1 MARRY
6 FNWKLAIVLVVG
18 LAVLCVTALGLRQWQ
33 KENRAERGLVL
44 GNKAYEEHRY
54 EDAAH
59 YLGRYVG
66 VYQDDVPA
74 LLKYADAQ
82 LNIRP
87 LKRNNIQQA
96 IGTYHIVL
104 REDPANSEAAK
115 RLISLHLNI
124 GMPGEAELIAK
135 NYLKTTQNPEVR
147 RLLAMAL
154 ARQSKPDEAVAELN
168 SIVADEPNQVL
179 AYEVL
184 GQLAELK
191 HGDFADTPAHWY
203 DEAVKNNPTVALAYM
218 VRAGFYL
225 RTGDSAKAL
234 AELDKAEKLDLTD
247 TNVRLRLA
255 AELLNARVPEKAE
268 QHLIA
273 VELNLTEARVRLHL
287 AAESLNAGEPDKA
300 QQHLIAVKEIELTNQ
315 GLWNV
320 WAQLAFR
327 SNSKEKMLEVAEN
340 GLKSLAAVPWGFM
353 PAAAE
358 LFTMGGDLD
367 KATECIDKLNQK
379 DIDPMMVATLRGLV
393 AREKG
398 DLRKAVEY
406 WRQAMSLGNKS
417 PKVQLGLARALSGLG
432 DTQSALRELRTFV
445 SQSPDS
451 LESEKEYY
459 SAGHLDLAKLLAKSG
474 DWAGAADHAGKA
486 MQLST
491 QNAEAA
497 LLSAQARVQ
506 LLTAG
511 STDQDPTAWEKIDKQ
526 LTSLEAVAGDP
537 LQIKLVRLQVAVQ
550 REKFTEAREL
560 LTQLKKDHPS
570 HFRIAMA
577 EAGLLAA
584 QKKDDEAIL
593 VLEKTI
599 KEFPEA
605 AEPVSFLALLSDRK
619 GDRGKC
625 EAVLKEAL
633 ARIKE
638 PLARRDLS
646 LLLARFYE
654 RWGQADNA
662 YGLLD
667 ALSKEEPDSIPT
679 KRWLLSTES
688 IAKEPQRAQQ
698 LVDQIKALE
707 GEGGWQWRYEQAR
720 VWSRADDFN
729 KRSTQV
735 VSLLQENLLANPDDQ
750 ASRVI
755 LADTYERTG
764 RSQMA
769 LAAYREALSRSP
781 QDVCIIVSTVTA
793 LWKANEFEEA
803 EGILNRISREKL
815 SDPALQRLQFQ
826 SHIRR
831 GQLGSAADI
840 LKDYLLADPNNVS
853 ISLNLALLKMQQND
867 FEEASKLLDEL
878 RAKDPNSLTIIVAQ
892 IQLHVRQ
899 GKPQEALKLCDQII
913 DKYKS
918 ALTYVI
924 RARTYISLKAIDKAK
939 EDFDRAVAVDP
950 NNVDVLMARSDF
962 YGVVRESQKATADIE
977 RALSLD
983 PNNLEIQRRAAS
995 LFLASGGRDKVRQAT
1010 TVIDRALESNP
1021 DNGALRLLKAR
1032 ALLAEETAPAADS
1045 AAKLLEKLTE
1055 EYPKMVGAWG
1065 MLAKVQLRQ
1074 GPPGKAID
1082 TVLQGLVHNPND
1094 RSLLMLKASAEDAKS
1109 PFLAIATLKEL
1120 LALDP
1125 NDTNAAMRLAD
1136 AYVATREPDKAV
1148 SVLRQQLALCDASD
1162 RRRCEV
1168 ALAVALYSSDNKAEA
1183 QQIFDSLLQAE
1194 PNDPAPILAQ
1204 VKLFENDKL
1213 WSEIE
1218 QKAADWYRKH
1228 PKDVK
1233 TPQTIAGIIA
1243 AAKDSAPT
1251 KAAENIL
1258 RMVLKDHSDN
1268 AQIVRSL
1275 AVLMQAVKRNEEAAE
1290 FYRRVLEIQTDDVIA
1305 MNNLAWIICEE
1316 QGKHQE
1322 AIEIAQKGLKI
1333 APNYIDLIDTR
1344 GVAYYRLGRFDK
1356 AIQDF
1361 SDCIRLYPD
1370 EKAAVTAA
1378 YFHLGRTYTRLKETD
1393 KAAENLKKAL
1403 SLNEKVG
1410 GLSDADLA
1418 EATRMLDKLSPAPA
1432 SRDGNE
1438 GG

>member
-18 LAVLCVTALGLRQWQ
+18 LAVLCVTAFGLRQWQ
-33 KENRAERGLVL
+33 KENRAERGLAL
-44 GNKAYEEHRY
+44 GNEAYEEHRY
-54 EDAAH
+54 EDAAR

-66 VYQDDVPA
+66 VYTDNIPA
-74 LLKYADAQ
+74 LLKYADSQ
-82 LNIRP
+82 LKTRP
-87 LKRNNIQQA
+87 QRENNVQQA

-115 RLISLHLNI
+115 RLIGLYLEW
-124 GMPGEAELIAK
+124 GMAAQAESIAK
-135 NYLKTTQNPEVR
+135 KHLETTKSSEVR

-154 ARQSKPDEAVAELN
+154 AGQRKFDEAVAELK

-179 AYEVL
+179 AYEAL
-184 GQLAELK
+184 GQLAEQLP
-191 HGDFADTPAHWY
+191 GQLSDPPEHWC
-203 DEAVKNNPTVALAYM
+203 DEAIKNNPSAALAYIA
-218 VRAGFYL
+218 RAGFHL
-225 RTGDSAKAL
+225 KRKDNANAL
-234 AELDKAEKLDLTD
+234 ADLEKAEKLDLSD
-247 TNVRLRLA
+247 TAVRLRLA
-255 AELLNARVPEKAE
+255 VGFFNAGASDKAE
-268 QHLIA
+268 K
-273 VELNLTEARVRLHL
+273 HL
-287 AAESLNAGEPDKA
+287 AA
-300 QQHLIAVKEIELTNQ
+300 VKETEPTDQ
-315 GLWNV
+315 GLWRT
-320 WAQLAFR
+320 WAQLALRTR
-327 SNSKEKMLEVAEN
+327 SRAKMLEVAES
-340 GLKSLAAVPWGFM
+340 GLKSLSSMPWDFM
-353 PAAAE
+353 PVAAE
-358 LFTMGGDLD
+358 LFTRGGDPN
-367 KATECIDKLNQK
+367 KATECIDKLSRK
-379 DIDPMMVATLRGLV
+379 DMNPMIVASLRGLV
-393 AREKG
+393 AGEKG
-398 DLRKAVEY
+398 DLREAVKY
-406 WRQAMSLGNKS
+406 WRQSMSLGNKS
-417 PKVQLGLARALSGLG
+417 PQVQLGLASALSGLG
-432 DTQSALRELRTFV
+432 DTQSALRELSTLV
-445 SQSPDS
+445 SQWPDS
-451 LESEKEYY
+451 FDV
-459 SAGHLDLAKLLAKSG
+459 HLALAKLLAKSG
-474 DWAGAADHAGKA
+474 DWTAAADHAHKA
-486 MQLST
+486 VQLSP

-497 LLSAQARVQ
+497 LLDAQARVQ

-511 STDQDPTAWEKIDKQ
+511 STDENPTAWDDMDKQ
-526 LTSLEAVAGDP
+526 LTSLEAAADP
-537 LQIKLVRLQVAVQ
+537 LQIRLLRLQVAVQ
-550 REKFTEAREL
+550 RGKFTEAREL

-625 EAVLKEAL
+625 EAVFKEAL

-638 PLARRDLS
+638 PLARRDLN
-646 LLLARFYE
+646 LLLAQFYE

-667 ALSKEEPDSIPT
+667 ALSKEDPDSIPT

-688 IAKEPQRAQQ
+688 IAKDPQRAQQ

-750 ASRVI
+750 ASRVL

-764 RSQMA
+764 RSQTA

-781 QDVCIIVSTVTA
+781 QDVRIIVSTVTA

-803 EGILNRISREKL
+803 EGILNRISKEKL

-878 RAKDPNSLTIIVAQ
+878 RAKDPDSLTIIVAQ
-892 IQLHVRQ
+892 IQLNVRQ

-924 RARTYISLKAIDKAK
+924 RARTYISLKAIDKAR

-962 YGVVRESQKATADIE
+962 YDVVRESQKATADIE

-983 PNNLEIQRRAAS
+983 PNNLEIQRRAAN

-1032 ALLAEETAPAADS
+1032 VLLAEETAPAADS
-1045 AAKLLEKLTE
+1045 ATKLLEKLTE

-1065 MLAKVQLRQ
+1065 MLGEVQLRQ
-1074 GPPGKAID
+1074 GLSGKAID
-1082 TVLQGLVHNPND
+1082 TVLQGLVHNAND
-1094 RSLLMLKASAEDAKS
+1094 RSLLMLKARAEAAKS
-1109 PFLAIATLKEL
+1109 PFLSIATLKEL

-1136 AYVATREPDKAV
+1136 AYVATREADKAV
-1148 SVLRQQLALCDASD
+1148 SVLRQQLALCNASD

-1168 ALAVALYSSDNKAEA
+1168 ALAVALYSSGSKPEA

-1194 PNDPAPILAQ
+1194 PNDPTPILAQ
-1204 VKLFENDKL
+1204 VKLLEDDKL
-1213 WSEIE
+1213 WGEIE

-1228 PKDVK
+1228 PEDVK

-1243 AAKDSAPT
+1243 AAKDSAPM

-1258 RMVLKDHSDN
+1258 RMVLKDHSDS

>member
-33 KENRAERGLVL
+33 KENRAERGLAL
-44 GNKAYEEHRY
+44 GNEAYEEHRY

-66 VYQDDVPA
+66 VYQDDMSA

-82 LNIRP
+82 LNTRP

-255 AELLNARVPEKAE
+255 AEFLNARVPEKAE
-268 QHLIA
+268 QHLA
-273 VELNLTEARVRLHL
+273 
-287 AAESLNAGEPDKA
+287 
-300 QQHLIAVKEIELTNQ
+300 AVKSKEPENQ
-315 GLWNV
+315 ALWNLLF
-320 WAQLAFR
+320 QLTLR
-327 SNSKEKMLEVAEN
+327 SNSKEKMLRIAEN
-340 GLKSLAAVPWGFM
+340 GLESLSAAPWDFL
-353 PAAAE
+353 PKAAE
-358 LFTMGGDLD
+358 LFIRGGDLD

-406 WRQAMSLGNKS
+406 WRQAMSLGSKS
-417 PKVQLGLARALSGLG
+417 PQVQLGLASALSGLG
-432 DTQSALRELRTFV
+432 DTQSAMRELRTFV

-459 SAGHLDLAKLLAKSG
+459 SAGHLALAKLLAKSG
-474 DWAGAADHAGKA
+474 DWAGAADHARKA
-486 MQLST
+486 VQLSP

-497 LLSAQARVQ
+497 LLSAQANVQ

-537 LQIKLVRLQVAVQ
+537 LQIKLVRLQVAIQ
-550 REKFTEAREL
+550 RERFTEAQEL

-577 EAGLLAA
+577 EAALLAA

-599 KEFPEA
+599 KEFPDV
-605 AEPVSFLALLSDRK
+605 AEPVSFLALLLDRN
-619 GDRGKC
+619 GDREKC
-625 EAVLKEAL
+625 QTVLKEAL

-646 LLLARFYE
+646 LLLAQFYQ

-662 YGLLD
+662 YSLLD
-667 ALSKEEPDSIPT
+667 TLSKEYPDSILT
-679 KRWLLSTES
+679 KRRLLSTEG
-688 IAKEPQRAQQ
+688 IAKDPQRAQQ

-707 GEGGWQWRYEQAR
+707 GDGGWQWRYEQAL
-720 VWSRADDFN
+720 VWLRAEDFN
-729 KRSTQV
+729 KRSSQI

-750 ASRVI
+750 ASRVL
-755 LADTYERTG
+755 LADTYERSG

-769 LAAYREALSRSP
+769 IAAYREALSRSP
-781 QDVCIIVSTVTA
+781 LDVQLIIRTVSA

-803 EGILNRISREKL
+803 EGILNRISKEKL
-815 SDPALQRLQFQ
+815 SDPALQRLQLQ
-826 SHIRR
+826 SYIRH
-831 GQLGSAADI
+831 GELGSAADV
-840 LKDYLLADPNNVS
+840 LKEYLLTDPNNVS

-867 FEEASKLLDEL
+867 FDEASKLLDEL
-878 RAKDPNSLTIIVAQ
+878 RAKDPNSLTVIVAQ
-892 IQLHVRQ
+892 IKLHLRR
-899 GKPQEALKLCDQII
+899 GKPEEALKLCDEVI

-918 ALTYVI
+918 ASAYVI
-924 RARTYISLKAIDKAK
+924 RARTYISLGQIDKAT
-939 EDFDRAVAVDP
+939 EDFGRAVAVDP

-962 YGVVRESQKATADIE
+962 YNAARESEEATADIE
-977 RALSLD
+977 RALLLD
-983 PNNLEIQRRAAS
+983 PNNLEIQRRAAN
-995 LFLASGGRDKVRQAT
+995 LFLASGGRDKVRQAR
-1010 TVIDRALESNP
+1010 TVIDRALESDPN
-1021 DNGALRLLKAR
+1021 NGALRLLKAR
-1032 ALLAEETAPAADS
+1032 ALLAEETAPATGS
-1045 AAKLLEKLTE
+1045 AAKLLEKLTQ
-1055 EYPKMVGAWG
+1055 EYPKMVDAWR
-1065 MLAKVQLRQ
+1065 MLGEVQLRQ
-1074 GPPGKAID
+1074 GLSGKAID
-1082 TVLQGLVHNPND
+1082 TVLQGLVHNRND
-1094 RSLLMLKASAEDAKS
+1094 RSLLMLKARAEAAKS
-1109 PFLAIATLKEL
+1109 PFLAIATLKGL
-1120 LALDP
+1120 LALDA
-1125 NDTNAAMRLAD
+1125 NDLGAAMYLAD
-1136 AYVATREPDKAV
+1136 AYIATKESAKAV

-1168 ALAVALYSSDNKAEA
+1168 ALAVALYSSDSKAEA

-1204 VKLFENDKL
+1204 VELFKNDKL
-1213 WSEIE
+1213 WGEIE

-1228 PKDVK
+1228 PEDVE
-1233 TPQTIAGIIA
+1233 TPHVIAMTIAA
-1243 AAKDSAPT
+1243 TKDSAPM

-1258 RMVLKDHSDN
+1258 RMVLKDHSDS
-1268 AQIVRSL
+1268 AQIVRTL
-1275 AVLMQAVKRNEEAAE
+1275 AVLMQAAGRSEEAAA
-1290 FYRRVLEIQTDDVIA
+1290 FYRRVLEIQTDDVVV

-1322 AIEIAQKGLKI
+1322 ALEIAQKALKI

-1344 GVAYYRLGRFDK
+1344 GVAYYRMGKFDE

-1370 EKAAVTAA
+1370 ERAAVTVA
-1378 YFHLGRTYTRLKETD
+1378 YFHLGRTYTRLKEAD

-1418 EATRMLDKLSPAPA
+1418 EATHLLDELS
-1432 SRDGNE
+1432 NK

>member
-18 LAVLCVTALGLRQWQ
+18 LAVLCVTAFGLRQWQ

-44 GNKAYEEHRY
+44 GNEAYEEHRY
-54 EDAAH
+54 EDAAR

-87 LKRNNIQQA
+87 LKQNNVQQA

-104 REDPANSEAAK
+104 RENPANSEAAK
-115 RLISLHLNI
+115 RLISLHLSV
-124 GMPGEAELIAK
+124 GMPGEAELTAK
-135 NYLKTTQNPEVR
+135 NYLKTTRNPEVR

-154 ARQSKPDEAVAELN
+154 AGQRKFDEAVAELK
-168 SIVADEPNQVL
+168 SIVADEPNQVP
-179 AYEVL
+179 AYETL
-184 GQLAELK
+184 GQLTEQHPGQLS
-191 HGDFADTPAHWY
+191 DPPEHWY
-203 DEAVKNNPTVALAYM
+203 DEAIKNNPSTALAYIA
-218 VRAGFYL
+218 RAGFHL
-225 RTGDSAKAL
+225 RRKDSANAL
-234 AELDKAEKLDLTD
+234 ADLEKAEKLDLSD
-247 TNVRLRLA
+247 TAVRLRLA
-255 AELLNARVPEKAE
+255 VEFFDAGATDKAE
-268 QHLIA
+268 K
-273 VELNLTEARVRLHL
+273 HL
-287 AAESLNAGEPDKA
+287 AA
-300 QQHLIAVKEIELTNQ
+300 VKETEPTNQ
-315 GLWNV
+315 DLWRA
-320 WAQLAFR
+320 WAQLALRTR
-327 SNSKEKMLEVAEN
+327 SQAKMLEVAES
-340 GLKSLAAVPWGFM
+340 GLKNLSSRPWDFM
-353 PAAAE
+353 PIAAE
-358 LFTMGGDLD
+358 LFIRGGDPGR
-367 KATECIDKLNQK
+367 ATECIDRLSQK
-379 DIDPMMVATLRGLV
+379 DINPMMVASLRGL
-393 AREKG
+393 AAGEKG
-398 DLRKAVEY
+398 DLREAVKY
-406 WRQAMSLGNKS
+406 WRQSMSIGNKS
-417 PKVQLGLARALSGLG
+417 PQVQLGLASALSGLG

-445 SQSPDS
+445 SQWPDS
-451 LESEKEYY
+451 FD
-459 SAGHLDLAKLLAKSG
+459 GHLALAKLLAKSG
-474 DWAGAADHAGKA
+474 DWAAAADHARRA
-486 MQLST
+486 AQLSP

-497 LLSAQARVQ
+497 LLGAQARVQ

-511 STDQDPTAWEKIDKQ
+511 SPDEDPTAWDDIDKQ
-526 LTSLEAVAGDP
+526 LTSLETAAADP
-537 LQIKLVRLQVAVQ
+537 LQIRLLRLQFAIQ
-550 REKFTEAREL
+550 RGKFTEAQEL
-560 LTQLKKDHPS
+560 LVQLKKDHPS
-570 HFRIAMA
+570 NFRIAMS

-599 KEFPEA
+599 KEFPDA

-625 EAVLKEAL
+625 EAALKEAL

-638 PLARRDLS
+638 PLAHRDLS
-646 LLLARFYE
+646 LLLAHLYQ

-662 YGLLD
+662 YSLLD

-679 KRWLLSTES
+679 KRQLLSTES
-688 IAKEPQRAQQ
+688 IAKDPQKAQQ

-707 GEGGWQWRYEQAR
+707 GEGGWQWRYEQALA
-720 VWSRADDFN
+720 WLRADDFN
-729 KRSTQV
+729 KRSPQII
-735 VSLLQENLLANPDDQ
+735 SLLQENLLANPDDQ
-750 ASRVI
+750 ASRVL
-755 LADTYERTG
+755 LADTYKLTG

-781 QDVCIIVSTVTA
+781 QDVRIIDSTVTA

-826 SHIRR
+826 SLIKR
-831 GQLGSAADI
+831 GELGSATDI
-840 LKDYLLADPNNVS
+840 LKDYLLTDPNNVS

-867 FEEASKLLDEL
+867 FDEASKLLDEL

-892 IQLHVRQ
+892 IQLNVRR

-939 EDFDRAVAVDP
+939 EDSALAYVIRARTYISLKAIDKAKEDFDRAVAVDP
-950 NNVDVLMARSDF
+950 NNVGVLMARSDF
-962 YGVVRESQKATADIE
+962 YNAALESEKATADIE

-983 PNNLEIQRRAAS
+983 PNNLEVQRRAAS

-1010 TVIDRALESNP
+1010 EVVDRALESDPN
-1021 DNGALRLLKAR
+1021 NGALRLLKAR
-1032 ALLAEETAPAADS
+1032 ALLTEETAPATDS

-1065 MLAKVQLRQ
+1065 MLGEVRLRQ
-1074 GPPGKAID
+1074 GLSGKAID
-1082 TVLQGLVHNPND
+1082 TILQGLVHNPND
-1094 RSLLMLKASAEDAKS
+1094 GSLLMLKARAEAAKS
-1109 PFLAIATLKEL
+1109 PFLAIATLKGL
-1120 LALDP
+1120 LDLDP
-1125 NDTNAAMRLAD
+1125 NDINAAMRLNAAILLAD

-1148 SVLRQQLALCDASD
+1148 SVLRQQLSVCDASD

-1168 ALAVALYSSDNKAEA
+1168 ALAVALYSSGSKPEA

-1204 VKLFENDKL
+1204 VKLLEDDKL
-1213 WSEIE
+1213 WGDIE

-1228 PKDVK
+1228 PEDVR
-1233 TPQTIAGIIA
+1233 THQAIVAIIMPQ
-1243 AAKDSAPT
+1243 KDSAPM

-1258 RMVLKDHSDN
+1258 RMVLRDHSDN

-1275 AVLMQAVKRNEEAAE
+1275 AVLMQTAGRSEEAAE

-1322 AIEIAQKGLKI
+1322 ALEIAQKGLKI
-1333 APNYIDLIDTR
+1333 APNYIDLLDTR
-1344 GVAYYRLGRFDK
+1344 GVAYYRMGRFDK

-1403 SLNEKVG
+1403 SLNEKAG
-1410 GLSDADLA
+1410 RLSDADLA
-1418 EATRMLDKLSPAPA
+1418 EATSMLDELS
-1432 SRDGNE
+1432 NK

>member
-18 LAVLCVTALGLRQWQ
+18 LAVLCVTAFGLRQWQ
-33 KENRAERGLVL
+33 KENRAERGLAL

-54 EDAAH
+54 EDAAY
-59 YLGRYVG
+59 YLGRYVA
-66 VYQDDVPA
+66 VYQDDVA
-74 LLKYADAQ
+74 TLLKYADAQ

-87 LKRNNIQQA
+87 LKRNNVQQA
-96 IGTYHIVL
+96 IGTYHIIL

-115 RLISLHLNI
+115 RLISLHLD
-124 GMPGEAELIAK
+124 MRVPGEAELIAK
-135 NYLKTTQNPEVR
+135 NYLKTTQNPDVR
-147 RLLAMAL
+147 RLLATAL
-154 ARQSKPDEAVAELN
+154 DRQRKLDEAVAELK

-179 AYEVL
+179 AYEAL
-184 GQLAELK
+184 GQLS
-191 HGDFADTPAHWY
+191 DTPEHWY
-203 DEAVKNNPTVALAYM
+203 NEAIKNNPSTALAYIA
-218 VRAGFYL
+218 RAGFHL
-225 RTGDSAKAL
+225 RGKDNANAL
-234 AELDKAEKLDLTD
+234 ADLEKAEKLDLSD
-247 TNVRLRLA
+247 TAVRLRLA
-255 AELLNARVPEKAE
+255 VELFNAGVSDRAEK
-268 QHLIA
+268 HLTA
-273 VELNLTEARVRLHL
+273 VEKTE
-287 AAESLNAGEPDKA
+287 P
-300 QQHLIAVKEIELTNQ
+300 TNQ
-315 GLWNV
+315 DLWRT
-320 WAQLAFR
+320 WAQLALKSR
-327 SNSKEKMLEVAEN
+327 SQAKMLEVAES
-340 GLKSLAAVPWGFM
+340 GLKSLSSMPWDFM
-353 PAAAE
+353 PVAAE
-358 LFTMGGDLD
+358 LFTRGGDLD

-379 DIDPMMVATLRGLV
+379 DIDPMMVASLRGLV
-393 AREKG
+393 AAEKG
-398 DLRKAVEY
+398 DLREAAKY
-406 WRQAMSLGNKS
+406 WRQSMALGNKS
-417 PKVQLGLARALSGLG
+417 PQVQLGLASALSSLG

-445 SQSPDS
+445 SEWPDS
-451 LESEKEYY
+451 FD
-459 SAGHLDLAKLLAKSG
+459 AHLALAKLLAKSG
-474 DWAGAADHAGKA
+474 DWTGAADHARRA
-486 MQLST
+486 AQLSP

-497 LLSAQARVQ
+497 LLNVQARVQ

-511 STDQDPTAWEKIDKQ
+511 STDEDPRAWEDIDKQ
-526 LTSLEAVAGDP
+526 LTSLEAAADDP
-537 LQIKLVRLQVAVQ
+537 LQIRLLRLQVAVQ
-550 REKFTEAREL
+550 REKFTEAQEM

-577 EAGLLAA
+577 EAGLLTA
-584 QKKDDEAIL
+584 QKKDDEAML
-593 VLEKTI
+593 VLNKTVE
-599 KEFPEA
+599 EFPDV
-605 AEPVSFLALLSDRK
+605 AEPVSFLALLLADRK

-633 ARIKE
+633 ARIKK

-646 LLLARFYE
+646 LLLAQLYQ

-662 YGLLD
+662 YTLLD
-667 ALSKEEPDSIPT
+667 ALSKEDPDSIPI
-679 KRWLLSTES
+679 RRRLLSTES
-688 IAKEPQRAQQ
+688 IAKYPQRAQQ

-707 GEGGWQWRYEQAR
+707 GEEGWQWRYEQAR
-720 VWSRADDFN
+720 VWFRADDFN
-729 KRSTQV
+729 KASPQI

-781 QDVCIIVSTVTA
+781 QDVQLIVRTVA
-793 LWKANEFEEA
+793 GLWKANEFEEA

-815 SDPALQRLQFQ
+815 SDPALQQLQFQ
-826 SHIRR
+826 GHIRR
-831 GQLGSAADI
+831 GELGSAADV
-840 LKDYLLADPNNVS
+840 LKDYLLTDPNNVS
-853 ISLNLALLKMQQND
+853 ISLNLALLKIQQND
-867 FEEASKLLDEL
+867 FDEASKLLDEL

-892 IQLHVRQ
+892 IQLHVRR

-939 EDFDRAVAVDP
+939 EDYDRAVAVDP

-962 YGVVRESQKATADIE
+962 YDVAREPQKATADIE

-983 PNNLEIQRRAAS
+983 PNNLEIQRRAAN
-995 LFLASGGRDKVRQAT
+995 LFLASGGRDKVRQAR

-1032 ALLAEETAPAADS
+1032 ALLVEETAPAADS

-1065 MLAKVQLRQ
+1065 MLGEVQFRQ
-1074 GPPGKAID
+1074 GLSGKAID

-1094 RSLLMLKASAEDAKS
+1094 RSLLMLKARAEAAKS

-1168 ALAVALYSSDNKAEA
+1168 ALAAALYSSDNKAEA

-1204 VKLFENDKL
+1204 VTLFEKEKL
-1213 WSEIE
+1213 WGEIE

-1228 PKDVK
+1228 PEDAK

-1243 AAKDSAPT
+1243 AAKDSAPM

-1258 RMVLKDHSDN
+1258 RMVLKDHSDD

-1275 AVLMQAVKRNEEAAE
+1275 AVLMQATGRSEEAAA
-1290 FYRRVLEIQTDDVIA
+1290 FYRLVLEIQTDDVVA

-1316 QGKHQE
+1316 QGRHQE

-1344 GVAYYRLGRFDK
+1344 GVAYYRMGRFDK

-1370 EKAAVTAA
+1370 ERAAVTAA
-1378 YFHLGRTYTRLKETD
+1378 YFHLGRTYTGLKETD

-1410 GLSDADLA
+1410 GLSDTDLA
-1418 EATRMLDKLSPAPA
+1418 EATRMLDELS
-1432 SRDGNE
+1432 NK

>member
-54 EDAAH
+54 DDAAR

-66 VYQDDVPA
+66 VYQDDISA

-82 LNIRP
+82 VNIRP
-87 LKRNNIQQA
+87 RKENNVQQA
-96 IGTYHIVL
+96 IRTYHIVL
-104 REDPANSEAAK
+104 REDRANSEAAK
-115 RLISLHLNI
+115 RLIGLYLER
-124 GMPGEAELIAK
+124 GMAGDAESIAQK
-135 NYLKTTQNPEVR
+135 YLETTKSPEVR

-154 ARQSKPDEAVAELN
+154 AGQRKFDEAVAELK
-168 SIVADEPNQVL
+168 SIVVDEPNQVL
-179 AYEVL
+179 AYETL
-184 GQLAELK
+184 GQLTEQLP
-191 HGDFADTPAHWY
+191 GQFSDPPEHWY
-203 DEAVKNNPTVALAYM
+203 DEAIKNNPSTALAYM
-218 VRAGFYL
+218 ARAGFHL
-225 RTGDSAKAL
+225 RGKDNAKAL
-234 AELDKAEKLDLTD
+234 ADLEKAEDLDLPETA
-247 TNVRLRLA
+247 VRLRLA
-255 AELLNARVPEKAE
+255 IEFINAGASDKAE
-268 QHLIA
+268 K
-273 VELNLTEARVRLHL
+273 HL
-287 AAESLNAGEPDKA
+287 AAAKETEP
-300 QQHLIAVKEIELTNQ
+300 TNQ
-315 GLWNV
+315 GLWRT

-327 SNSKEKMLEVAEN
+327 TRSRAKLLEVAQA
-340 GLKSLAAVPWGFM
+340 GLESLASQPWDFM
-353 PAAAE
+353 PIAAE
-358 LFTMGGDLD
+358 LFIRGGDLD
-367 KATECIDKLNQK
+367 RATECIDKLNQK
-379 DIDPMMVATLRGLV
+379 DINPMMVASLRGLV
-393 AREKG
+393 ANEKG
-398 DLRKAVEY
+398 DLREAVKY
-406 WRQAMSLGNKS
+406 WRQSMALGNKS
-417 PKVQLGLARALSGLG
+417 PQVQLGLASALSGLG

-445 SQSPDS
+445 SQWPDS
-451 LESEKEYY
+451 FD
-459 SAGHLDLAKLLAKSG
+459 GHLALAKLLAKSG
-474 DWAGAADHAGKA
+474 DWSGAVEHARRA
-486 MQLST
+486 AQLSP

-497 LLSAQARVQ
+497 LLDLKVRVQ
-506 LLTAG
+506 LLAASSG
-511 STDQDPTAWEKIDKQ
+511 DQNPQVWDEVDKK
-526 LTSLEAVAGDP
+526 LALLEGTAGDP
-537 LQIKLVRLQVAVQ
+537 LEIKLLRLQVAIQ
-550 REKFTEAREL
+550 REKFTEAQEL
-560 LTQLKKDHPS
+560 LAQLKKDHPS
-570 HFRIAMA
+570 HFRIAMS

-593 VLEKTI
+593 MLEKTI
-599 KEFPEA
+599 KEFPDV
-605 AEPVSFLALLSDRK
+605 AEPVSFLALLLDRQ
-619 GDRGKC
+619 GNREKC
-625 EAVLKEAL
+625 ETVLKEAL
-633 ARIKE
+633 SRIKE

-646 LLLARFYE
+646 LLLAQLYE
-654 RWGQADNA
+654 RWGQANNA
-662 YGLLD
+662 YSLLD
-667 ALSKEEPDSIPT
+667 ALSREDPDGTPI
-679 KRWLLSTES
+679 KRRLLSSERVV
-688 IAKEPQRAQQ
+688 KDPKRAQQ
-698 LVDQIKALE
+698 LVDEIKRLE

-720 VWSRADDFN
+720 VWFKGADFN
-729 KRSTQV
+729 KRSSEII
-735 VSLLQENLLANPDDQ
+735 SLLQENLLANPDDQ
-750 ASRVI
+750 ASRVL
-755 LADTYERTG
+755 LADTYERSG

-769 LAAYREALSRSP
+769 LATYREALGRSP
-781 QDVCIIVSTVTA
+781 QDVQLIISTVTA
-793 LWKANEFEEA
+793 LWKANELEEA
-803 EGILNRISREKL
+803 EGILNRISKEKL

-826 SHIRR
+826 SYIRR
-831 GQLGSAADI
+831 GELGSAADI
-840 LKDYLLADPNNVS
+840 LKDYLLTDPNNVS
-853 ISLNLALLKMQQND
+853 ISLNLALLKIQQND
-867 FEEASKLLDEL
+867 FDEARKLLDEL

-892 IQLHVRQ
+892 IQLNVRR
-899 GKPQEALKLCDQII
+899 GKPEEALKLCDQII
-913 DKYKS
+913 AKYKS

-962 YGVVRESQKATADIE
+962 YDAIRESQKATADIE

-995 LFLASGGRDKVRQAT
+995 LFLASGGRDKVRQAR

-1065 MLAKVQLRQ
+1065 MLGEVQLRQ
-1074 GPPGKAID
+1074 GLSGKAID

-1094 RSLLMLKASAEDAKS
+1094 RSLLMLKARAEAAKS

-1125 NDTNAAMRLAD
+1125 NDIGAAMRLAD
-1136 AYVATREPDKAV
+1136 AYIATNESAKAV
-1148 SVLRQQLALCDASD
+1148 SVLRKQLALCDASD

-1168 ALAVALYSSDNKAEA
+1168 ALAVALYSSDSKAEA
-1183 QQIFDSLLQAE
+1183 KEIFDSLLQAE

-1204 VKLFENDKL
+1204 VVLFEKEKL

-1228 PKDVK
+1228 PNDVK
-1233 TPQTIAGIIA
+1233 TPQAIVGIIA
-1243 AAKDSAPT
+1243 AVEDSAPR

-1268 AQIVRSL
+1268 AEIVRGL
-1275 AVLMQAVKRNEEAAE
+1275 AVLMQVVKRNDEAAE
-1290 FYRRVLEIQTDDVIA
+1290 FYRRVLEIQTNDVVA

-1344 GVAYYRLGRFDK
+1344 GVAYYRMGSFEK

-1370 EKAAVTAA
+1370 ERAAVTAA

>member
-33 KENRAERGLVL
+33 KENRAERGLAL
-44 GNKAYEEHRY
+44 GNEAYEEHRY
-54 EDAAH
+54 EDAAR

-66 VYQDDVPA
+66 VYTDNIPA
-74 LLKYADAQ
+74 LLKYADSQ
-82 LNIRP
+82 LKTRP
-87 LKRNNIQQA
+87 QRENNVQQA

-115 RLISLHLNI
+115 RLIGLYLEW
-124 GMPGEAELIAK
+124 GMAAQAESIAK
-135 NYLKTTQNPEVR
+135 KHLETTKSSEVR

-154 ARQSKPDEAVAELN
+154 AGQRKFDEAVAELK

-179 AYEVL
+179 AYEAL
-184 GQLAELK
+184 GQLAEQLP
-191 HGDFADTPAHWY
+191 GQLSDPPEHWC
-203 DEAVKNNPTVALAYM
+203 DEAIKNNPSAALAYIA
-218 VRAGFYL
+218 RAGFHL
-225 RTGDSAKAL
+225 KRKDNANAL
-234 AELDKAEKLDLTD
+234 ADLEKAEKLDLSD
-247 TNVRLRLA
+247 TAVRLRLA
-255 AELLNARVPEKAE
+255 VGFFNAGASDKAE
-268 QHLIA
+268 K
-273 VELNLTEARVRLHL
+273 HL
-287 AAESLNAGEPDKA
+287 AA
-300 QQHLIAVKEIELTNQ
+300 VKETEPTDQ
-315 GLWNV
+315 GLWRT
-320 WAQLAFR
+320 WAQLALRTR
-327 SNSKEKMLEVAEN
+327 SRAKMLEVAES
-340 GLKSLAAVPWGFM
+340 GLKSLSSMPWDFM
-353 PAAAE
+353 PVAAE
-358 LFTMGGDLD
+358 LFTRGGDPN
-367 KATECIDKLNQK
+367 KATECIDKLSRK
-379 DIDPMMVATLRGLV
+379 DMNPMIVASLRGLV
-393 AREKG
+393 AGEKG
-398 DLRKAVEY
+398 DLREAVKY
-406 WRQAMSLGNKS
+406 WRQSMSLGNKS
-417 PKVQLGLARALSGLG
+417 PQVQLGLASALSGLG
-432 DTQSALRELRTFV
+432 DTQSALRELSTLV
-445 SQSPDS
+445 SQWPDS
-451 LESEKEYY
+451 FDV
-459 SAGHLDLAKLLAKSG
+459 HLALAKLLAKSG
-474 DWAGAADHAGKA
+474 DWTAAADHAHKA
-486 MQLST
+486 VQLSP

-497 LLSAQARVQ
+497 LLDAQARVQ

-511 STDQDPTAWEKIDKQ
+511 STDENPTAWDDMDKQ
-526 LTSLEAVAGDP
+526 LTSLEAAADP
-537 LQIKLVRLQVAVQ
+537 LQIRLLRLQVAVQ
-550 REKFTEAREL
+550 RGKFTEAREL

-625 EAVLKEAL
+625 EAVFKEAL

-638 PLARRDLS
+638 PLARRDLN
-646 LLLARFYE
+646 LLLAQFYE

-667 ALSKEEPDSIPT
+667 ALSKEDPDSIPT

-688 IAKEPQRAQQ
+688 IAKDPQRAQQ

-707 GEGGWQWRYEQAR
+707 SEGGWQWRYEQAR

-750 ASRVI
+750 ASRVL

-764 RSQMA
+764 RSQTA

-781 QDVCIIVSTVTA
+781 QDVRIIVSTVTA

-803 EGILNRISREKL
+803 EGILNRISKEKL

-878 RAKDPNSLTIIVAQ
+878 RAKDPDSLTIIVAQ
-892 IQLHVRQ
+892 IQLNVRQ

-924 RARTYISLKAIDKAK
+924 RARTYISLKAIDKAR

-962 YGVVRESQKATADIE
+962 YDVVRESQKATADIE

-995 LFLASGGRDKVRQAT
+995 LFLASGGRDKVRQART
-1010 TVIDRALESNP
+1010 LVDRALESSP
-1021 DNGALRLLKAR
+1021 DNGALRLLKAQV
-1032 ALLAEETAPAADS
+1032 LLAEETAPAADS
-1045 AAKLLEKLTE
+1045 ATKLLEKLTE

-1065 MLAKVQLRQ
+1065 MLGEVQLRQ
-1074 GPPGKAID
+1074 GLSGKAID
-1082 TVLQGLVHNPND
+1082 TVLQGLVHNAND
-1094 RSLLMLKASAEDAKS
+1094 RSLLMLKARAEAAKS
-1109 PFLAIATLKEL
+1109 PFLSIATLKEL

-1136 AYVATREPDKAV
+1136 AYVATREADKAV
-1148 SVLRQQLALCDASD
+1148 SVLRQQLALCNASD

-1168 ALAVALYSSDNKAEA
+1168 ALAVALYSSGSKPEA

-1194 PNDPAPILAQ
+1194 PNDPTPILAQ
-1204 VKLFENDKL
+1204 VKLLEDDKL
-1213 WSEIE
+1213 WGEIE

-1228 PKDVK
+1228 PEDVK

-1243 AAKDSAPT
+1243 AAKDSAPM

-1258 RMVLKDHSDN
+1258 RMVLKDHSDS

>member
-18 LAVLCVTALGLRQWQ
+18 LVVLCVTALGLRQWQ

-44 GNKAYEEHRY
+44 GNEAYEEHRY
-54 EDAAH
+54 EDAAR

-66 VYQDDVPA
+66 VYAQNIPA
-74 LLKYADAQ
+74 LMKYADAQ
-82 LNIRP
+82 LKIRP
-87 LKRNNIQQA
+87 HRDNNDQQA

-115 RLISLHLNI
+115 RLIGLYLEW
-124 GMPGEAELIAK
+124 GMADQAESIAK
-135 NYLKTTQNPEVR
+135 KHLETARSSEFR
-147 RLLAMAL
+147 RLLAIAL
-154 ARQSKPDEAVAELN
+154 AGQRKFDEAAAELK
-168 SIVADEPNQVL
+168 SIVADEPNQVS
-179 AYEVL
+179 AYEAL
-184 GQLAELK
+184 GQLAEQLP
-191 HGDFADTPAHWY
+191 GQLSDPPEHWY
-203 DEAVKNNPTVALAYM
+203 DEAIKSNPSTALAYIA
-218 VRAGFYL
+218 RAGFHL
-225 RTGDSAKAL
+225 RSKNNANAL
-234 AELDKAEKLDLTD
+234 ADLEQAEKDNANALADLEKAEKLDLSD
-247 TNVRLRLA
+247 TAVRLRLA
-255 AELLNARVPEKAE
+255 LEFLNAGASDKAE
-268 QHLIA
+268 K
-273 VELNLTEARVRLHL
+273 HL
-287 AAESLNAGEPDKA
+287 AA
-300 QQHLIAVKEIELTNQ
+300 VKEMDPTDE
-315 GLWNV
+315 GLWRT
-320 WAQLAFR
+320 WAQIAFR
-327 SNSKEKMLEVAEN
+327 TRSQAKMLEVAES
-340 GLKSLAAVPWGFM
+340 GLKSLSSMPWDFM
-353 PAAAE
+353 PIAAE
-358 LFTMGGDLD
+358 LFTRGGDPNR
-367 KATECIDKLNQK
+367 ATECIDKLSQK
-379 DIDPMMVATLRGLV
+379 DMNPMIVASLRGLV
-393 AREKG
+393 AGEKG
-398 DLRKAVEY
+398 NLREAVKY
-406 WRQAMSLGNKS
+406 WRQSMALGNKS
-417 PKVQLGLARALSGLG
+417 PQVQLGLASALSALG

-445 SQSPDS
+445 SQWPDS
-451 LESEKEYY
+451 YD
-459 SAGHLDLAKLLAKSG
+459 GHLALAKLLAKSG
-474 DWAGAADHAGKA
+474 DWAAAADHARKA
-486 MQLST
+486 MQLSP
-491 QNAEAA
+491 QNAEAV
-497 LLSAQARVQ
+497 LLNAQTRVQ
-506 LLTAG
+506 LLTDG
-511 STDQDPTAWEKIDKQ
+511 STAEDPRAWDDMDKQ
-526 LTSLEAVAGDP
+526 LTSLEAAADDP
-537 LQIKLVRLQVAVQ
+537 LQIRLLRLQLAVQ
-550 REKFTEAREL
+550 REKFTEAQDL
-560 LTQLKKDHPS
+560 LTQLKKDYPS
-570 HFRIAMA
+570 HFRIAMS

-584 QKKDDEAIL
+584 QNKDDEAIL
-593 VLEKTI
+593 MLEKTI
-599 KEFPEA
+599 KEFPDA
-605 AEPVSFLALLSDRK
+605 AEPVSFLALMSDHK

-646 LLLARFYE
+646 LLLAQFYE
-654 RWGQADNA
+654 RWGQADDA
-662 YGLLD
+662 YSLLD
-667 ALSKEEPDSIPT
+667 ALSKEEPDSIPA
-679 KRWLLSTES
+679 KRRLLSTEG
-688 IAKEPQRAQQ
+688 IAKDPQKAQQ

-707 GEGGWQWRYEQAR
+707 GEGGCQWRYEQAR
-720 VWSRADDFN
+720 VWFRADDFD
-729 KRSTQV
+729 KQSPQV

-750 ASRVI
+750 ASRVL

-781 QDVCIIVSTVTA
+781 QDVQLIVRTVAA
-793 LWKANEFEEA
+793 LWNANEFEEA

-826 SHIRR
+826 SHIR
-831 GQLGSAADI
+831 GGELGLAADV
-840 LKDYLLADPNNVS
+840 LKDYLLTDPNNVS

-867 FEEASKLLDEL
+867 FDEASKLLDEL

-892 IQLHVRQ
+892 IQLHVRR

-924 RARTYISLKAIDKAK
+924 RARTYISLKAMDKAK
-939 EDFDRAVAVDP
+939 EDYDRAVAVDP

-962 YGVVRESQKATADIE
+962 YDVAREPQKATADIE

-995 LFLASGGRDKVRQAT
+995 LFLASGGRDNIRQAT
-1010 TVIDRALESNP
+1010 AVIDRALESDPN
-1021 DNGALRLLKAR
+1021 NGVLRLLKAR

-1055 EYPKMVGAWG
+1055 EYPKMVGPWG
-1065 MLAKVQLRQ
+1065 LLGEVQLRQ
-1074 GPPGKAID
+1074 GLSGKAID

-1094 RSLLMLKASAEDAKS
+1094 RSLLMLKARAEAAKS

-1120 LALDP
+1120 LTLDP
-1125 NDTNAAMRLAD
+1125 NDIGAAMRLAD
-1136 AYVATREPDKAV
+1136 AYIATNEFAKAV

-1168 ALAVALYSSDNKAEA
+1168 ALAVALYSGDNKAEA
-1183 QQIFDSLLQAE
+1183 KEIFDSLLQAE

-1204 VKLFENDKL
+1204 VTLFEKEKL

-1218 QKAADWYRKH
+1218 QKAVDWYRKH
-1228 PKDVK
+1228 PEDAK
-1233 TPQTIAGIIA
+1233 TPQTIAGIIGA
-1243 AAKDSAPT
+1243 ARDNATMKV
-1251 KAAENIL
+1251 AENIL

-1268 AQIVRSL
+1268 AEIVRGL
-1275 AVLMQAVKRNEEAAE
+1275 AVLMQAVGRSEEAAE
-1290 FYRRVLEIQTDDVIA
+1290 FYRRVLEIQADDVVA

-1370 EKAAVTAA
+1370 ERAAVTAV
-1378 YFHLGRTYTRLKETD
+1378 YFHLGRAYTGLKEAD

-1418 EATRMLDKLSPAPA
+1418 EATHLLDKLS
-1432 SRDGNE
+1432 NE